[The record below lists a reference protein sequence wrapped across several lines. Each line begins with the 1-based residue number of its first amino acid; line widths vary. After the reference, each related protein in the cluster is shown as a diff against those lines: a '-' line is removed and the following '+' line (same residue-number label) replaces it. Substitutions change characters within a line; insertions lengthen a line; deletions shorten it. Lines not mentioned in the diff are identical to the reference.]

1 MKDVDM
7 TVWHTARTTR
17 WTGKAAIVAGLLA
30 VLLVAT
36 VPAALLA
43 GVIMM
48 LLGHVVAGLA
58 LFGAWI
64 LAAGAA
70 AAIAGLS
77 GVRYV
82 RELVSPRGF
91 RVVQLGRGE
100 YDYN

>member
-1 MKDVDM
+1 M
-7 TVWHTARTTR
+7 TVWHTARTMR
-17 WTGKAAIVAGLLA
+17 WTAKAAIVAGLLA

-43 GVIMM
+43 GVIVM
-48 LLGHVVAGLA
+48 LLGHVVAGLV

-77 GVRYV
+77 GVRYM
-82 RELVSPRGF
+82 RELIGSRGYQVL
-91 RVVQLGRGE
+91 RLGRG
-100 YDYN
+100 DYYYN